1 VHPFAYARPD
11 DFGTAIAAVTGDP
24 AATFIAG
31 GTELVNWMKDGI
43 ARPALVVDLG
53 GLPLSAIDET
63 PEGGLRIGALARM
76 SMVAEDAAVRARY
89 PVLAEAL
96 EAGASPQ
103 IRNAATVGGN
113 LLQRTRCPYFRETSF
128 PCNKREPGAGCAA
141 RTGPHHLHAVFGG
154 SDACIAVHPSDLAVA
169 LLALD
174 ATVLL
179 RGPASDR
186 RVPIDG
192 FYLLPGET
200 PERETVL
207 RHGEAI
213 IAVELP
219 AARFAARSR
228 YRKIRERASFAF
240 ALVSVAA
247 AVDLGDDGRVREARI
262 ALGSVAPKPWRARAA
277 EAALVGRVLDAE
289 AAAAAGRAAVAGAAP
304 LPDTAYKV
312 TLVER
317 AVARTLVEIGGWA

>member
-11 DFGTAIAAVTGDP
+11 DLGTAVAAVTGDP

-113 LLQRTRCPYFRETSF
+113 LS
-128 PCNKREPGAGCAA
+128 
-141 RTGPHHLHAVFGG
+141 
-154 SDACIAVHPSDLAVA
+154 S
-169 LLALD
+169 
-174 ATVLL
+174 
-179 RGPASDR
+179 GPAAPTSGKPPSRATSGSRVPAAPPAPGRTTCTPSSAAATPASPSTRRTWRWRCSPSTRPSSFAAGRRPPRPAR
-186 RVPIDG
+186 RV
-192 FYLLPGET
+192 LPAAGET

-207 RHGEAI
+207 RHGEVI
-213 IAVELP
+213 VAVELP
-219 AARFAARSR
+219 ATGLAVRSR
-228 YRKIRERASFAF
+228 YLKVRERASFAF
-240 ALVSVAA
+240 ALVS
-247 AVDLGDDGRVREARI
+247 GCGGGRTWERRPGARG
-262 ALGSVAPKPWRARAA
+262 ADRPRLRGA
-277 EAALVGRVLDAE
+277 EAVAGARGRGRPCRGMLDAE
-289 AAAAAGRAAVAGAAP
+289 AAAAAGRAAVAGAEP

-317 AVARTLVEIGGWA
+317 AVARTLAEIGGWA

>member
-1 VHPFAYARPD
+1 MHPFAYARPD
-11 DFGTAIAAVTGDP
+11 DLGTAVAVVTGDP
-24 AATFIAG
+24 AAVFIAG
-31 GTELVNWMKDGI
+31 GTELINWMKEGI

-53 GLPLSAIDET
+53 GLPLTAVEET

-76 SMVAEDAAVRARY
+76 SEVAADDAVRSRY
-89 PVLAEAL
+89 PVLVEAL

-103 IRNAATVGGN
+103 IRNAATIGGN
-113 LLQRTRCPYFRETSF
+113 LLQRTRCPYFREPTF

-174 ATVLL
+174 ATVHL
-179 RGPASDR
+179 RGPAGDR
-186 RVPIDG
+186 RVPLDG

-207 RHGEAI
+207 RHGEVI
-213 IAVELP
+213 VAVDLP
-219 AARFAARSR
+219 ATGLAVRSR
-228 YRKIRERASFAF
+228 YLKVRERASFAF

-247 AVDLGDDGRVREARI
+247 AVELGNDGRVREARI
-262 ALGSVAPKPWRARAA
+262 VLGSVAPKPWRARAA
-277 EAALVGRVLDAE
+277 EAALVGRMLGAE
-289 AAAAAGRAAVAGAAP
+289 AAAAAGRAAVAGAER